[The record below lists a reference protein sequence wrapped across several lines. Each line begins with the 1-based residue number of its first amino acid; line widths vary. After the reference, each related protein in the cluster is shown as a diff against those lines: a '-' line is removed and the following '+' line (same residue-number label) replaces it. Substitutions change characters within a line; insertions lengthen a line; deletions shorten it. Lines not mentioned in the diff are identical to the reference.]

1 MTNLDERMCAGHEN
15 RICELGNY
23 QMLSSMFTVSLCV
36 HVSGASKV
44 IQ

>member
-1 MTNLDERMCAGHEN
+1 MTKLDERMCAGHEN
-15 RICELGNY
+15 RTWELGDH

>member
-1 MTNLDERMCAGHEN
+1 MTDLDERTCVGHVN
-15 RICELGNY
+15 RTCELGNY
-23 QMLSSMFTVSLCV
+23 QMLSSMFTASLCV